1 MKLLFGR
8 PVGVLATPA
17 EHAGVLV
24 AVVFLL
30 ALHPLA
36 SSLFLPAL
44 PQLRE
49 QSGAAPATVQW
60 TLSAFVLGFGAT
72 QILWGALSDRLGR
85 RPTLLIGL
93 SAYLVAA
100 AGCLAA
106 GDVAQLVLWRALEG
120 AGVAAAGV
128 TARAMLRDLHD
139 PVECARLLSIG
150 FSWLGVIGLAAPLT
164 GAVLVDAG
172 GVPLVL
178 GAVAAF
184 GAVVLVFV
192 ALTLPETRSVDTSA
206 GDVALDFSGWLRIGA
221 HPVFRAYTAL
231 TTCTYVGHY
240 VFLVGSSSLLVDRYG
255 LSTFSYGLVLSFGS
269 VVHML
274 GTVACRR
281 WLAAGGIQRTVAWA
295 GRISLASGVAL
306 IVLAS
311 FGVREAWAVVVPQ
324 CFYIFAHAVH
334 QSCGQAAVMG
344 PFRASAGTAAA
355 LQGTLL
361 PLSAVAVATLLAKP
375 LAQSA
380 VALPASLG
388 ACALLTAAVAFL
400 WVQQLGTADV
410 DRVRSGSPLET
421 GPR

>member
-1 MKLLFGR
+1 MKLLFR
-8 PVGVLATPA
+8 KSAGVLATPVA
-17 EHAGVLV
+17 PGPVLV
-24 AVVFLL
+24 VAIVLL

-44 PQLRE
+44 PELRDH
-49 QSGAAPATVQW
+49 SGATPEMVQW

-72 QILWGALSDRLGR
+72 QILWGALSDRFGR
-85 RPTLLIGL
+85 RPMLLVGL
-93 SAYLVAA
+93 SAYLLAA
-100 AGCLAA
+100 VGCLTA
-106 GDVAQLVLWRALEG
+106 GDVAQLVSWRALEG

-128 TARAMLRDLHD
+128 TARAILRDLHD

-150 FSWLGVIGLAAPLT
+150 FSWLGVIGLAAPLM

-178 GAVAAF
+178 VAMTAF
-184 GAVVLVFV
+184 GTAVLVFV
-192 ALTLPETRSVDTSA
+192 ALALPETKTANASMDV
-206 GDVALDFSGWLRIGA
+206 VALDATGWLRIGV

-240 VFLVGSSSLLVDRYG
+240 VFLTGSSSLLVDRYG

-269 VVHML
+269 VVHLL

-281 WLAAGGIQRTVAWA
+281 RLAVGGIQRTVAWA
-295 GRISLASGVAL
+295 GRLSFASGVAL

-311 FGVREAWAVVVPQ
+311 VGVREAWAVIAPQ
-324 CFYIFAHAVH
+324 CVYIFAHAVH
-334 QSCGQAAVMG
+334 QSCGQAAAMA

-375 LAQSA
+375 LARSSF
-380 VALPASLG
+380 ALPASLG
-388 ACALLTAAVAFL
+388 TCALLTAAVACL
-400 WVQQLGTADV
+400 WVQRLGAADAG
-410 DRVRSGSPLET
+410 RPPLGSAIET
-421 GPR
+421 DTP